1 VFPLK
6 RACAGASLILLV
18 AGLLAQP
25 AAAHQGNPNFRSI
38 AHGIT
43 PAVKGVQ
50 IQVLNGDD
58 RFEIDNRSRKTIVI
72 DGYDSEPYARLM
84 PDGTV
89 EINKRSPAGYI
100 NNDRFAQSPVPAFA
114 SATAPPQWVVQSK
127 TGRFQWHDHRM
138 HWMAKSVPPQ
148 VKDKNKKT
156 KIFDYKVPLKIDGT
170 PAAIKGTLFWVGP
183 QGGSFPIGAAIA
195 FAVIA
200 LLLLALVVFVRR
212 RRGPTAP
219 GDDGPRGQVATEAW

>member
-1 VFPLK
+1 
-6 RACAGASLILLV
+6 V
-18 AGLLAQP
+18 A
-25 AAAHQGNPNFRSI
+25 AAPVSAHQGNPNFRSI

-58 RFEIDNRSRKTIVI
+58 RFEIDNRSGKAIVI
-72 DGYDSEPYARLM
+72 QGYDSEPYARLM

-89 EINKRSPAGYI
+89 EVNKRSPADYI

-138 HWMAKSVPPQ
+138 HWMAKTTPPQ
-148 VKDKNKKT
+148 VKDKHKKT
-156 KIFDYKVPLKIDGT
+156 KIFDYKIPLKVNGK
-170 PAAIKGTLFWVGP
+170 PAALKGTLFWVGP
-183 QGGSFPIGAAIA
+183 QGGSAPVAALVA
-195 FAVIA
+195 FLLIA
-200 LLLLALVVFVRR
+200 LALLGLVIIVRR
-212 RRGPTAP
+212 RRG
-219 GDDGPRGQVATEAW
+219 GPEVADALPRPEPANEAW

>member
-1 VFPLK
+1 VFSLK
-6 RACAGASLILLV
+6 RACAGASLGLLA

-43 PAVKGVQ
+43 PATKGVQ

-58 RFEIDNRSRKTIVI
+58 RFELDNRSGKTIVI
-72 DGYDSEPYARLM
+72 DGYDSEPYARLLA
-84 PDGTV
+84 DGTV
-89 EINKRSPAGYI
+89 EVNKRSPAGYI

-138 HWMAKSVPPQ
+138 HWMAKTVPPQ
-148 VKDKNKKT
+148 VKNKHMRT

-170 PAAIKGTLFWVGP
+170 PAAIRGTLFWVGP
-183 QGGSFPIGAAIA
+183 QGGSFPVGAAIA

-212 RRGPTAP
+212 RRGPTAS
-219 GDDGPRGQVATEAW
+219 GDESPREEVATEAW

>member
-1 VFPLK
+1 MK
-6 RACAGASLILLV
+6 RACAGAF
-18 AGLLAQP
+18 AGLLCAGV
-25 AAAHQGNPNFRSI
+25 AAAPVSAHQGNPNFRSI

-50 IQVLNGDD
+50 LQVLNGDD
-58 RFEIDNRSRKTIVI
+58 RFELDNHSGKTIVVE
-72 DGYDSEPYARLM
+72 GYDSEPYARLM

-89 EINKRSPAGYI
+89 EVNKLSPANYI
-100 NNDRFAQSPVPAFA
+100 NNDRYAQSPVPAFA
-114 SATAPPQWVVQSK
+114 SAKARPQWVVQSK

-138 HWMAKSVPPQ
+138 HWMAKTVPPQ
-148 VKDKNKKT
+148 VKDKHKKT
-156 KIFDYKVPLKIDGT
+156 KIFDYKVPLKVNGS
-170 PAAIKGTLFWVGP
+170 PAAIDGTLFWVGP

-212 RRGPTAP
+212 RRRPSTP
-219 GDDGPRGQVATEAW
+219 GDQGERDQVATEAW

>member
-1 VFPLK
+1 LPV
-6 RACAGASLILLV
+6 LLA

-25 AAAHQGNPNFRSI
+25 ASAHQGNPNFRSI

-43 PAVKGVQ
+43 PPFKGVQ

-58 RFEIDNRSRKTIVI
+58 RFELDNRSGKTILVE
-72 DGYDSEPYARLM
+72 GYDSEPYARLM

-89 EINKRSPAGYI
+89 EVNKLSPAGYI

-114 SATAPPQWVVQSK
+114 SATAAPQWVVQSK

-138 HWMAKSVPPQ
+138 HWMATTVPPQ
-148 VKDKNKKT
+148 VKDKNKRT
-156 KIFDYKVPLKIDGT
+156 KIFDYKVPLKVNGA
-170 PAAIKGTLFWVGP
+170 PAAITGTLFWVGP

-195 FAVIA
+195 FVVIA

-212 RRGPTAP
+212 RRGPSTS
-219 GDDGPRGQVATEAW
+219 GDESSRAEVATEAW

>member
-1 VFPLK
+1 MK
-6 RACAGASLILLV
+6 RACAGTF
-18 AGLLAQP
+18 AGLLCAGV
-25 AAAHQGNPNFRSI
+25 AAAPVSAHQGNPNFRSI

-58 RFEIDNRSRKTIVI
+58 RFEIDNRSGKAIVI
-72 DGYDSEPYARLM
+72 QGYDSEPYARLM

-89 EINKRSPAGYI
+89 EVNKRSPADYI

-138 HWMAKSVPPQ
+138 HWMAKTTPPQ
-148 VKDKNKKT
+148 VKDKHKKT
-156 KIFDYKVPLKIDGT
+156 KIFDYKIPLEVDGK
-170 PAAIKGTLFWVGP
+170 PAALKGTLFWVGP
-183 QGGSFPIGAAIA
+183 QGGSFPVGAAIA
-195 FAVIA
+195 LAVIA
-200 LLLLALVVFVRR
+200 LALLALVVVVRR
-212 RRGPTAP
+212 RRVASEAGDSPTSP
-219 GDDGPRGQVATEAW
+219 EPATEAW